1 MTKLLVCGNVNLE
14 TSLPVSGFPLNY
26 QPVNYLKFQTTTR
39 VGGVGFNVA
48 KALKTLGSEVHFA
61 ALTAPD
67 LPGQVVRQE
76 IKRSG
81 LPLAF
86 LSEVLSETPQAVVLH
101 DPQGRRQIFTDLK
114 DFPDRTYPQPLLHEA
129 LQGVHFAVLTNAP
142 FVKPLIQE
150 VVGSGVPFVTD
161 VQDLQHLHHEY
172 NLPFLEHAEVLFFS
186 HEKLPEP
193 PAEFAPKLA
202 RLYGTEVIVVGL
214 GAEGALLYHDRTLHH
229 IPAYT
234 PEVIQSTIGA
244 GDALC
249 ASFTHFYARGMH
261 PSEALQRA
269 VVFAGNKIRAVGSSE
284 GFLNETQLES
294 VFSTLQHE

>member
-1 MTKLLVCGNVNLE
+1 MKLLVCGNVNVE
-14 TSLPVSGFPLNY
+14 TSVPVEGFPLEY
-26 QPVNYLKFQTTTR
+26 QPVNYLKFQTTMR

-101 DPQGRRQIFTDLK
+101 DPAGRRQIFTDLK
-114 DFPDRTYPQPLLHEA
+114 DLPDRTYSQQLFHEA
-129 LQGVHFAVLTNAP
+129 LQGTHFAVMTNAP
-142 FVKPLIQE
+142 FVKPLVQD

-161 VQDLQHLHHEY
+161 VQDLQSLHHEY

-186 HEKLPEP
+186 HEKMPEP

-202 RLYGTEVIVVGL
+202 RTYGTEVIVVGL
-214 GAEGALLYHDRTLHH
+214 GEEGALLYQDRTLQHV
-229 IPAYT
+229 PAY
-234 PEVIQSTIGA
+234 PPAVVRSTVGA

-249 ASFTHFYARGMH
+249 ACFTHFYARGMH
-261 PSEALQRA
+261 PLEALQRA
-269 VVFAGNKIRAVGSSE
+269 VVFAGVKISTTGGSE

-294 VFSTLQHE
+294 VFSTLQHG